1 MKIKATLIGLFA
13 TISTVA
19 YSQAY
24 YMHEAAEDAGY
35 RPYDSPLLGIL
46 TIISLVMMLLVALM
60 VFFASNKD
68 DKKNILGGCLLE
80 IFLNP
85 ITWIFVIIVII
96 TKCCS

>member
-1 MKIKATLIGLFA
+1 MKIKGTLLGLLLA
-13 TISTVA
+13 ISTVA

-35 RPYDSPLLGIL
+35 RPHDSPLLGIL
-46 TIISLVMMLLVALM
+46 TIISLVAILFAIVM
-60 VFFASNKD
+60 VFFASDKD

-85 ITWIFVIIVII
+85 ITWIFVIIVISA
-96 TKCCS
+96 KCCS

>member
-1 MKIKATLIGLFA
+1 MKIKATLLGLLSA
-13 TISTVA
+13 ISTVA

-35 RPYDSPLLGIL
+35 RPHDSPLLGIL
-46 TIISLVMMLLVALM
+46 IVISLVGMLFAIVL
-60 VFFASNKD
+60 VFFASDKD

-85 ITWIFVIIVII
+85 ITWIFVIIVICA
-96 TKCCS
+96 KCCS